1 LKKTFL
7 TLTEV
12 SKVGSEIW
20 GRVGIEGMAK
30 TEVVEEEAD
39 GLEGLGA
46 DVKAK
51 AYMLYL
57 S

>member
-1 LKKTFL
+1 
-7 TLTEV
+7 
-12 SKVGSEIW
+12 
-20 GRVGIEGMAK
+20 MAK